1 MSDNTSNAVV
11 KQIIPL
17 PATVEEMVAKRTMPD
32 KRTLNDYVDDIHKAL
47 WAEPNEVYQKLLDAV
62 YDEDAVEGSL
72 AIDNAKAAEIIR
84 DWAIQSDRVPYV
96 ASKKLAT
103 IVKALNVV
111 LRRYK
116 MTRRE
121 RASTIDGKVVNGE

>member
-17 PATVEEMVAKRTMPD
+17 PITVEEMIAKRTMPD

-47 WAEPNEVYQKLLDAV
+47 WAVSNEEYQKLLDAV

-84 DWAIQSDRVPYV
+84 NWALQDDRMPYV
-96 ASKKLAT
+96 ATKKLAT

-111 LRRYK
+111 LKRYK
-116 MTRRE
+116 MTRKE
-121 RASTIDGKVVNGE
+121 RASTIDGRVVNGE